1 MSKEGDKDQQYLS
14 QKLLQVL
21 WEMIEEK
28 DNDIRLLKKKLDDL
42 RYSTLNSEE

>member
-14 QKLLQVL
+14 QKLLQEL
-21 WEMIEEK
+21 WKMIEEK